1 MRTTLLAIALALSV
15 AGCGAPAFRAGSLPP
30 NFRTVQRTPSGAINL
45 AGIAAPGGGESQIN
59 GGDLLEVTVAS
70 GRDDETVTPVAT
82 RVSDSGAADIPLIGP
97 VQVGGLE
104 PFEASQAV
112 AQAAVER
119 GIFLRPHV
127 TLEIKTRAVNR
138 VTVMGAVEEPGVHK
152 LPRSSSDLVKALA
165 MAGGLTADAGT
176 VVEIIRQPSPETTVA
191 GAANDQLMPA
201 SYQYGGA
208 APMAGPQVIRVDLAS
223 SQAALADFRLGDRDM
238 VMVKPRDKEML
249 SITGLVNKPG
259 QYELPA
265 NQEVRLLDAI
275 ALGGGLSS
283 TVADRVL
290 VIRHVAGRPEPI
302 PIQASLRIAK
312 RDGREN
318 LVLGPGDV
326 VSVEQTPATAVVDA
340 FMKLFRMSV
349 GLAGRSTVF

>member
-1 MRTTLLAIALALSV
+1 
-15 AGCGAPAFRAGSLPP
+15 
-30 NFRTVQRTPSGAINL
+30 
-45 AGIAAPGGGESQIN
+45 
-59 GGDLLEVTVAS
+59 
-70 GRDDETVTPVAT
+70 
-82 RVSDSGAADIPLIGP
+82 
-97 VQVGGLE
+97 
-104 PFEASQAV
+104 
-112 AQAAVER
+112 
-119 GIFLRPHV
+119 
-127 TLEIKTRAVNR
+127 
-138 VTVMGAVEEPGVHK
+138 
-152 LPRSSSDLVKALA
+152 
-165 MAGGLTADAGT
+165 
-176 VVEIIRQPSPETTVA
+176 
-191 GAANDQLMPA
+191 
-201 SYQYGGA
+201 
-208 APMAGPQVIRVDLAS
+208 MAGPQVIRVDLAS

-290 VIRHVAGRPEPI
+290 VIRHVAGQPEPI